1 MKTNTVVYL
10 DVERVSRFNPKEHIS
25 LVGIATMAD
34 PDNMFQYYYL
44 QHQLYRMENVE
55 VSWDGRKHKPSEADI
70 LSGLVKA
77 KVIEKIDP
85 EDMFPQ
91 IVLTEKGKEN
101 IILEND

>member
-10 DVERVSRFNPKEHIS
+10 DVEKVSRFNPKEQVS
-25 LVGIATMAD
+25 LVGIATMED

-44 QHQLYRMENVE
+44 QHQLCRMENVE
-55 VSWDGRKHKPSEADI
+55 VSWDGRKHKPDVSDI

-77 KVIEKIDP
+77 NLIEKINP

-101 IILEND
+101 MILEND